1 MLGGGRIAEPL
12 SPGECRRALFAI
24 NTSLAG
30 LAGSEYEVEEKDPRI
45 ETAGDAL
52 ADISKW
58 LPLVRPAMR
67 VVAPLTF
74 VGSEASL
81 VADIVRGVSR
91 ETWQGR
97 FLSRW
102 RREEEVPQ
110 LEVVPGWSERRAV

>member
-1 MLGGGRIAEPL
+1 
-12 SPGECRRALFAI
+12 
-24 NTSLAG
+24 
-30 LAGSEYEVEEKDPRI
+30 
-45 ETAGDAL
+45 
-52 ADISKW
+52 
-58 LPLVRPAMR
+58 MR

-81 VADIVRGVSR
+81 MADIVRGVSR

-102 RREEEVPQ
+102 RREEEAPQ